1 QATRDAGGR
10 TVLYIPTFR
19 RGQHIPYTKVA
30 QAIAEEDA
38 STLVLLPHPIDKSP
52 LPEGGHTIIGTDFG
66 VLDWL
71 AVADVVITDYSAV
84 TYEAALRNI
93 PLVFWPY
100 DMDHYLQARG
110 LAVDYAS
117 EVPGPIVESAQ
128 EAVETAL
135 RIGAPDYR
143 Q

>member
-1 QATRDAGGR
+1 MN
-10 TVLYIPTFR
+10 
-19 RGQHIPYTKVA
+19 
-30 QAIAEEDA
+30 
-38 STLVLLPHPIDKSP
+38 KSP
-52 LPEGGHTIIGTDFG
+52 CLIGGCTIIGTDFG

-100 DMDHYLQARG
+100 DMAHYLQARG

-117 EVPGPIVESAQ
+117 EVPGPIVESAA
-128 EAVETAL
+128 EAVGTAL
-135 RIGAPDYR
+135 TIESPDYR
-143 Q
+143 EFRSKHLNFVTDDDGSLPQDPPRCADRIVEALALPGE